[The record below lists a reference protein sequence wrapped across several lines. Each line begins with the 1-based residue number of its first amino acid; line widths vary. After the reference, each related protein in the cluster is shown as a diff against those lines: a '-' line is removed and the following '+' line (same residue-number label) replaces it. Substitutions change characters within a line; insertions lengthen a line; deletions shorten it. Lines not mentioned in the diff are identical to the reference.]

1 MISLTGKL
9 NSTLAQRS
17 DVALD
22 ISVEKEACPL
32 NLAPTAST
40 TATLAMGD
48 ALAVCLLEKR
58 GFSAEDFLLF
68 HPSGALGKGVFLE
81 S

>member
-1 MISLTGKL
+1 MIGMRGKM
-9 NSTLAQRS
+9 NSTLAHSS
-17 DVALD
+17 DVTID

-32 NLAPTAST
+32 NKAPTAST

-58 GFSAEDFLLF
+58 GFS
-68 HPSGALGKGVFLE
+68 
-81 S
+81 

>member
-1 MISLTGKL
+1 M
-9 NSTLAQRS
+9 NSTLAHSS
-17 DVALD
+17 DVTID

-32 NLAPTAST
+32 NKAPTAST

-48 ALAVCLLEKR
+48 ALAVCLLEK
-58 GFSAEDFLLF
+58 EDF
-68 HPSGALGKGVFLE
+68 PSRI